1 MEGSSLSSA
10 PYQLYFLL
18 GASFPRLQGQPGFGS
33 RHTAPFSV
41 ALINSAYPLLYHISI
56 WGTVELAF
64 TLEGLPVDLKQ
75 EEDVQEWEKARVL
88 CPRSCPL
95 FLPLPSAHPA
105 ISSTSSASKE
115 SHPLPF
121 LLAEA
126 EPTGQVPPFAPPTLC
141 PWLLP

>member
-1 MEGSSLSSA
+1 M
-10 PYQLYFLL
+10 
-18 GASFPRLQGQPGFGS
+18 
-33 RHTAPFSV
+33 
-41 ALINSAYPLLYHISI
+41 
-56 WGTVELAF
+56 
-64 TLEGLPVDLKQ
+64 DLKQ

-88 CPRSCPL
+88 RPRSCPF
-95 FLPLPSAHPA
+95 FLTLPSAHPA

-141 PWLLP
+141 PWLLPWALAQASENSQVFRHSFYCLIELETI